1 VVVEVEAHQ
10 LETLLEEQ
18 VVYLVLIHVLLD
30 VEQNSKQ
37 LVVEA
42 QIQLEALAVVLEKVE
57 VQVLETL
64 LLYLLLKGMR
74 VEQVL
79 DPEAAAVELAALDQI
94 IILQVLIMVVK
105 EALDLRGGQEI
116 ALTVQVVAE
125 AEDKVVLQ
133 LLEWY
138 LMPVHVEPEAKE
150 EFKEER
156 VIQLPLL

>member
-1 VVVEVEAHQ
+1 M
-10 LETLLEEQ
+10 
-18 VVYLVLIHVLLD
+18 LLD

>member
-1 VVVEVEAHQ
+1 MLVEVEAHQ

-18 VVYLVLIHVLLD
+18 VVYLVLIHVLLEVD
-30 VEQNSKQ
+30 QNSKQ